1 MYTRTAYYRCMRA
14 NRFDVQAFD
23 EWCVVCCTVW
33 LPCVQQQAVVSVA
46 TKDNLQNVFV
56 QQKKEIK

>member
-1 MYTRTAYYRCMRA
+1 MRA

-23 EWCVVCCTVW
+23 EWCVVYCTVW